1 MTKELAT
8 MRRLALPALLL
19 AALVVALTGCA
30 STGVTSSRLNGS
42 VGPTFERMYQ
52 WKRSLEGEPAAKD
65 LDTKAYCHRT
75 TAKDPY
81 KGAGSDWVCTVRFLV
96 DGPNTQVSFNW
107 NVQAK
112 PDGCW
117 DADGI
122 PVRLGTQTVLTS
134 TGRRV
139 IDPIY
144 KVDGCFS
151 AS

>member
-19 AALVVALTGCA
+19 AALLVTLTGCA
-30 STGVTSSRLNGS
+30 STGVTSSRLNAS

-144 KVDGCFS
+144 KVEGCFS

>member
-1 MTKELAT
+1 MTRGLTAT
-8 MRRLALPALLL
+8 RRLALLGLLL
-19 AALVVALTGCA
+19 AAVVVTLTGCA
-30 STGVTSSRLNGS
+30 STGVTSSRLNAS

-65 LDTKAYCHRT
+65 LDTKAHCHRT

-107 NVQAK
+107 NIQAK

-117 DADGI
+117 NADGV